1 MVTGLIELLQE
12 FACYLLTLMYFSR
25 AEMLQGHSSM
35 LHSRGEVL
43 LPVRRAS
50 CLQRFFACYTC
61 RRPFLLFREPRLPF
75 M

>member
-1 MVTGLIELLQE
+1 M
-12 FACYLLTLMYFSR
+12 CFSL
-25 AEMLQGHSSM
+25 AEMLQGHCSM

-43 LPVRRAS
+43 LPVRRTS

-61 RRPFLLFREPRLPF
+61 RRPFLLFRETRLPF